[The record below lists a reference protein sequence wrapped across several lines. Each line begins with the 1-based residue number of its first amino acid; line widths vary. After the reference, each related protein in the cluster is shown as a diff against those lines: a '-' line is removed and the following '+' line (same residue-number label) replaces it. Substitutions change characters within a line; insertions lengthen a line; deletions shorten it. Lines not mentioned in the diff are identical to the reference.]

1 MVRAR
6 SGGTQRLVIGWLCR
20 PTGFRFAISTHLVLV
35 DQLMFSVPNAS
46 APLAT
51 RVFTQGPGPRQHRRR
66 AQPASRESRLALVV
80 GEGDIPC
87 QERGQGV
94 GGVVVKG
101 MSCSVVAA
109 GGAWVGVAG
118 GVLDVA
124 QGDPS

>member
-6 SGGTQRLVIGWLCR
+6 SGGTSRLVIGWLCW

-66 AQPASRESRLALVV
+66 AQPASRESRLGKVSKPALRQHVRRGSVAEVGEHGEHAPVVV
-80 GEGDIPC
+80 GGW
-87 QERGQGV
+87 GQVQSG
-94 GGVVVKG
+94 
-101 MSCSVVAA
+101 
-109 GGAWVGVAG
+109 
-118 GVLDVA
+118 
-124 QGDPS
+124 

>member
-66 AQPASRESRLALVV
+66 AQPASRESRL
-80 GEGDIPC
+80 
-87 QERGQGV
+87 
-94 GGVVVKG
+94 
-101 MSCSVVAA
+101 VVAGKRAHRRTPPPA
-109 GGAWVGVAG
+109 GGESPDQDKAASASSITG
-118 GVLDVA
+118 
-124 QGDPS
+124 

>member
-66 AQPASRESRLALVV
+66 AQPASRESRLDGQADQSGAHLP
-80 GEGDIPC
+80 EPC
-87 QERGQGV
+87 RGGL
-94 GGVVVKG
+94 
-101 MSCSVVAA
+101 VVAA
-109 GGAWVGVAG
+109 LGGSLGFAVDEVAARHLLEIG
-118 GVLDVA
+118 SGSQVD
-124 QGDPS
+124 

>member
-66 AQPASRESRLALVV
+66 AQPASRESRLVLVSL
-80 GEGDIPC
+80 
-87 QERGQGV
+87 RGRRAGV
-94 GGVVVKG
+94 KIGPGCPPTPVSSLG
-101 MSCSVVAA
+101 RE
-109 GGAWVGVAG
+109 
-118 GVLDVA
+118 L
-124 QGDPS
+124 

>member
-66 AQPASRESRLALVV
+66 AQPASRESRLA
-80 GEGDIPC
+80 
-87 QERGQGV
+87 
-94 GGVVVKG
+94 
-101 MSCSVVAA
+101 VVAVVA
-109 GGAWVGVAG
+109 LPAAVMVGAVVALG
-118 GVLDVA
+118 RPGA
-124 QGDPS
+124 